1 MKKKK
6 DYKERDCH
14 TIMLELQNRKLYEKL
29 LGIGAEDEE
38 SKKKANKEINPKNKH
53 KSRKKNN

>member
-1 MKKKK
+1 
-6 DYKERDCH
+6 
-14 TIMLELQNRKLYEKL
+14 MLELQNRKLYEKL